1 MTSIII
7 HPSAMSLAT
16 QRGHSEPPCLH
27 EVQVA
32 ASLEEAE
39 ALSARFRPSLRA
51 VTAEKPLG
59 ADDGGFAFRGALG
72 AGFVGACR
80 AVILQAGVRWPLHE
94 AFALAHKA
102 IGTKVMK
109 WVAAPMRF
117 LYGVEKN
124 TGNHFVKVVALG
136 LVLPVFDVHQLLARM
151 AFRIFEFHYALIG
164 VHYRRLSLDE
174 ALRYLA
180 YGFSDTGLGMEAGK
194 GSDQLGGGMEGCKG
208 GLDFVEHGRDAEL
221 SEQICKAEGAAK

>member
-1 MTSIII
+1 
-7 HPSAMSLAT
+7 MS
-16 QRGHSEPPCLH
+16 GGS
-27 EVQVA
+27 
-32 ASLEEAE
+32 
-39 ALSARFRPSLRA
+39 

-80 AVILQAGVRWPLHE
+80 TVILQAGVRWPLHE
-94 AFALAHKA
+94 AFALIHKA

-109 WVAAPMRF
+109 WVAAPMRV

-136 LVLPVFDVHQLLARM
+136 FVLPVFEVHQLLARL
-151 AFRIFEFHYALIG
+151 AFRIFEFHYALVG

-180 YGFSDTGLGMEAGK
+180 YGFSDAGLGMEAGK
-194 GSDQLGGGMEGCKG
+194 GADQLGGGMDGGEG
-208 GLDFVEHGRDAEL
+208 GLDFVEHGKDAEWI
-221 SEQICKAEGAAK
+221 EQFFKAGGAAK